1 MAFMKKSLMAL
12 LSATSLFALSSASA
26 QGVSLARYI
35 PSDALVTLELG
46 DFAASQ
52 KQLGAIAKEL
62 STIDI
67 FALTGEKWPAEMQK
81 AGLSSPIDF
90 ISRGG
95 IISLHWP
102 AKMAQPQILLVAQ
115 PKAGL
120 DKLVTR
126 VFADLS
132 KSTKTKKVTTL
143 KEGAYR
149 FYQEGTDTFYGYQNG
164 IAYLSNDATALR
176 GFLRRL
182 GGSKEPNLLQDK
194 VYSNTMNSVGQGVL
208 RTYINFA
215 GAATTVKSF
224 VDLSSGSSSSK
235 EGQLLANSLK
245 TLGQF
250 GGSLSVHA
258 TGMTSTSIL
267 FPNPNGGDAALYALL
282 VPKMQKFTLPAM
294 LPASASAVS
303 EANFDLNAIYKYL
316 NTWIGRLGGEGSPS
330 INDLV
335 LQSAGIDL
343 NKNLLS
349 WVGTEFAVVNF
360 STKKVADPTNP
371 LSSLEGSAAYIKVKD
386 ESAAKKGIDLM
397 IDALLSQ
404 SGPMESGDVGATKRG
419 TTSVEGT
426 DVVSVTSEGKGI
438 WYAVKNGALILT
450 ASVADMKSALASG
463 PRLASDSGYT
473 SALKRVPSA
482 ISAFSYSPK
491 PVIQSRLTI
500 RQQLE
505 TGLLG
510 LSGGTSVQRNQ
521 LVTVLT
527 NVIDSLQKRSG
538 IALGYTTF
546 QNGKIISKSTQ
557 EVNWK

>member
-1 MAFMKKSLMAL
+1 MAL
-12 LSATSLFALSSASA
+12 LSATSLFALSSAGA

-46 DFAASQ
+46 DFAAAQ
-52 KQLGAIAKEL
+52 KQLGSVGKEL

-120 DKLVTR
+120 DKVVTR

-182 GGSKEPNLLQDK
+182 GGSKEPNLLQNAT
-194 VYSNTMNSVGQGVL
+194 YGNTMNSVGPGVL
-208 RTYINFA
+208 RAYINFA
-215 GAATTVKSF
+215 GAATTVKSLI
-224 VDLSSGSSSSK
+224 DLSSGGSSSK

-250 GGSLSVHA
+250 GGSLSVDA
-258 TGMTSTSIL
+258 KGVTSTSIL

-282 VPKMQKFTLPAM
+282 VPKMQKFTLPTM
-294 LPASASAVS
+294 LPASASSVGI
-303 EANFDLNAIYKYL
+303 ANFDLNAVYKYL

-349 WVGTEFAVVNF
+349 WVGTEFAVVSF
-360 STKKVADPTNP
+360 STKSSGKVADPTNP

-450 ASVADMKSALASG
+450 ASAADMKSALASG

-491 PVIQSRLTI
+491 PVIQSRLAI

-505 TGLLG
+505 TGLVG

-527 NVIDSLQKRSG
+527 NVIDSLQKRAG
-538 IALGYTTF
+538 ITLGYTTF